1 MEVKFPLIHALFEDS
16 KLILLALVYS
26 GAATGGGPKAG
37 TTGLVGLSMSI
48 SDSELLPDVTEVSV
62 LGGPPGGSP
71 AFLVFFFFSVPAFD
85 PFVEAGVA
93 GSESSFPA

>member
-1 MEVKFPLIHALFEDS
+1 MA
-16 KLILLALVYS
+16 YS

-37 TTGLVGLSMSI
+37 TTGLVELFMSI

-62 LGGPPGGSP
+62 PGGPPDQSS

-85 PFVEAGVA
+85 PFEEVGVA